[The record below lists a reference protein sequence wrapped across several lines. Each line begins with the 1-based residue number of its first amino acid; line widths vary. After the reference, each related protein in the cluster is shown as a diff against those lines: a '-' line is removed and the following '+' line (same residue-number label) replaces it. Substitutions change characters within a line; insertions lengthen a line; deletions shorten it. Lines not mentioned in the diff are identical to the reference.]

1 MIDLFQKLLSYLQYP
16 FVLYALGTGT
26 MIALCSSLLGVPL
39 VLKRFSFIG
48 DGLAHVAFGAMAIA
62 STLGIAN
69 DIWIV
74 LPVTV
79 ISAIILLYGSRNTL
93 IQGDAAIAMIS
104 VGALAIGYLLMNLFS
119 RNPNLSGDVCTT
131 LFGSVA
137 ILTLTPGQ
145 FLLCTLLSIGTLL
158 FYILFYRRIFT
169 ITFDADF
176 AQASGI
182 NIRRDNLL
190 LAIVIAIII
199 VLAMNLVGS
208 LLVSALVVLPTLSA
222 MRICRSF
229 KGVTICSAM
238 VSVLCATFGMF
249 ISIAAS
255 TPIGATIVTVNL
267 AIFII
272 LSIIGKKHL

>member
-1 MIDLFQKLLSYLQYP
+1 MIDLFHKLVAYLHYP

-48 DGLAHVAFGAMAIA
+48 DGLAHVAFGAMAVA
-62 STLGIAN
+62 SILGMTN

-74 LPVTV
+74 LPVT
-79 ISAIILLYGSRNTL
+79 ILSAIILLYGTRNSL

-104 VGALAIGYLLMNLFS
+104 VGALAVGYLLMSLFTRS
-119 RNPNLSGDVCTT
+119 PNLSGDVCTT

-137 ILTLTPGQ
+137 ILTLTPAQ
-145 FLLCTLLSIGTLL
+145 FILCMLLSTGTIL
-158 FYILFYRRIFT
+158 FYILIYRRIFA

-176 AQASGI
+176 AQASGV

-208 LLVSALVVLPTLSA
+208 LLVSALVVLPALSA
-222 MRICRSF
+222 MRICQSF
-229 KGVTICSAM
+229 KGVTLCSA
-238 VSVLCATFGMF
+238 VISVFCALSGMF
-249 ISIAAS
+249 ISIGAS
-255 TPIGATIVTVNL
+255 TPIGATIVVVNITLFLAL
-267 AIFII
+267 AIIRR
-272 LSIIGKKHL
+272 KHL

>member
-1 MIDLFQKLLSYLQYP
+1 MINFFQELASYLHYP
-16 FVLYALGTGT
+16 FVLYALGAGT

-62 STLGIAN
+62 SILGLTN

-74 LPVTV
+74 LPATV
-79 ISAIILLYGSRNTL
+79 LSAIILLYGTRNSL

-104 VGALAIGYLLMNLFS
+104 VGALAVGYMLMSLFARS
-119 RNPNLSGDVCTT
+119 PNLSGDVCTT

-137 ILTLTPGQ
+137 ILTLSPPQ

-158 FYILFYRRIFT
+158 FYILFYRRIFA

-182 NIRRDNLL
+182 NIRQDNLL

-199 VLAMNLVGS
+199 VLAMTLVGS
-208 LLVSALVVLPTLSA
+208 LLVSALIVLPALSA
-222 MRICRSF
+222 MRICTSF
-229 KGVTICSAM
+229 KNVTICSA
-238 VSVLCATFGMF
+238 VISVLCAISGIF
-249 ISIAAS
+249 ISIGAS
-255 TPIGATIVTVNL
+255 TPIGATIVVVNIGIFMVL
-267 AIFII
+267 AV
-272 LSIIGKKHL
+272 IGRKRL